1 MRRVALWCLGV
12 AAVAGFHAV
21 EHVVQAVQHF
31 GTHARAH
38 GLLGPAFDNDPMH
51 FAFNW
56 AFFFALTPVLRA
68 GPLRLTPA
76 WGMLAAGFALQ
87 SYHVVDHTVKLAQ
100 HLAGLDPAPG
110 VSGWWAGNALV
121 SAHLA
126 INTLVYLLVAPQLL
140 QYARLAWRRVPGPAG
155 PGTLK
160 TPAP

>member
-1 MRRVALWCLGV
+1 MRRIALWCLGV
-12 AAVAGFHAV
+12 GLVAGFHAL

-31 GTHARAH
+31 GTRTTAH

-56 AFFFALTPVLRA
+56 AFYLALTPVLRA

-76 WGMLAAGFALQ
+76 WGMFAAGFALQ
-87 SYHVVDHTVKLAQ
+87 SYHVVDHSAKLAQ

-110 VSGWWAGNALV
+110 VSGWWAGGALV

-126 INTLVYLLVAPQLL
+126 INTLVYALVAPQLL
-140 QYARLAWRRVPGPAG
+140 QWARHSWRPGVG
-155 PGTLK
+155 VPGTLK
-160 TPAP
+160 SPAP